1 MQIYKHEINDN
12 MREVME
18 ASTSIALT
26 CDIITDEPDAVKP
39 PSKCPSCNSTIVC
52 EADSKECSVT
62 TPETTEATEA
72 AEKDKQPDLYYLKS
86 VLVSAGWNKNDDVF
100 STRALW
106 AARNTPK
113 EKPFNFMHDDTDIIG
128 HMTDAKIMT
137 QDGKILSDDTPEDD
151 LPEKFDIVTSSVIY
165 KTWSEIGMRMR
176 IADLIEEIDNGEWS
190 VSMECVF
197 TDFDYALV
205 DPKGQD
211 KILARTEESSF
222 LTKHL
227 RAYGGTGEYEGYKLG
242 RLLKGFFFSGKGL
255 VEKPANPRSIIF
267 SKDVDP
273 FNANGTVNFTN
284 FLTLRESNMTK
295 ALKEIDQIEA
305 SAKAEVD
312 EMAQSETVADEAEV
326 QTEEQVEA
334 SPEEAQAA
342 PELEAK
348 VAELEEAMKKMAE
361 ENEAMKKFMAMK
373 EEEGEKPDAEME
385 EEAEEVEAEKPE
397 AEKEEEE
404 EEAEEEDKD
413 HDKEV
418 EMIIKKKDAEIEA
431 MKAQLA
437 ELEASV
443 ASMSR
448 KASLAE
454 AGIDSETAE
463 KLITKFAGASDEMFA
478 TVIEL
483 AKSQA
488 EPITEEFF
496 DGEQENE
503 VSASDLEEAEDVLEP
518 SLAEAGEGET
528 QEVAM
533 STASE
538 WLRNSVLKLTKNLK

>member
-1 MQIYKHEINDN
+1 MQIYQHEINDN
-12 MREVME
+12 LQELVE
-18 ASTSIALT
+18 GSTSIAFT
-26 CDIITDEPDAVKP
+26 CDIITNGPE
-39 PSKCPSCNSTIVC
+39 KCPSCNSKIVC
-52 EADSKECSVT
+52 DDDSKQCSI
-62 TPETTEATEA
+62 ETKQTTEA
-72 AEKDKQPDLYYLKS
+72 AEKDEQPDLYYLNS

-106 AARNTPK
+106 GARNTPK
-113 EKPFNFMHDDTDIIG
+113 EKPFNFMHDDSDIIG
-128 HMTDAKIMT
+128 HMTDAKVVT
-137 QDGKILSDDTPEDD
+137 QDGKTLSDDTSEDD

-165 KTWSEIGMRMR
+165 KTWSDIGMRMR
-176 IADLIEEIDNGEWS
+176 IADLIEEIDGGEWS

-205 DPKGQD
+205 DPQGQD

-284 FLTLRESNMTK
+284 FLTLRESKMTK

-312 EMAQSETVADEAEV
+312 ETQSVTVADEAEV
-326 QTEEQVEA
+326 QTEDQVEA
-334 SPEEAQAA
+334 SPEETQADPTVA
-342 PELEAK
+342 LEAKIAELEA
-348 VAELEEAMKKMAE
+348 ALQEMAE
-361 ENEAMKKFMAMK
+361 KWAMK
-373 EEEGEKPDAEME
+373 EEEGEP
-385 EEAEEVEAEKPE
+385 
-397 AEKEEEE
+397 EEEE
-404 EEAEEEDKD
+404 EEAMPKKMAEDEEEVEEEIEEEAGDDED
-413 HDKEV
+413 HDKKF

-431 MKAQLA
+431 MKQQLA

-454 AGIDSETAE
+454 AGIDSETAD
-463 KLITKFAGASDEMFA
+463 KLITKFADASDEMFA

>member
-1 MQIYKHEINDN
+1 LAYFILEVNMQVYKHEINDN
-12 MREVME
+12 LREVME
-18 ASTSIALT
+18 ASTSIAFT
-26 CDIITDEPDAVKP
+26 CDIITDGPEI
-39 PSKCPSCNSTIVC
+39 CPSCNSKIVC
-52 EADSKECSVT
+52 EDDAETCSIAST
-62 TPETTEATEA
+62 ETTTATEA
-72 AEKDKQPDLYYLKS
+72 EEQPDLYYLNS

-113 EKPFNFMHDDTDIIG
+113 EKPFNFMHDESDIIG
-128 HMTDAKIMT
+128 HMTDAIVRT
-137 QDGKILSDDTPEDD
+137 QDGKILANDTSEED
-151 LPEKFDIVTSSVIY
+151 LPERFDIVTSSVIY
-165 KTWSEIGMRMR
+165 KTWSDIEMRMR
-176 IADLIEEIDNGEWS
+176 IAELIEEIDKGDWS

-267 SKDVDP
+267 SKDVNP

-295 ALKEIDQIEA
+295 ALNEISQVEA

-312 EMAQSETVADEAEV
+312 EMAQSVTVADEAEV
-326 QTEEQVEA
+326 KTEEQVEA
-334 SPEEAQAA
+334 SPEEAEAA

-348 VAELEEAMKKMAE
+348 VAELEEKLE
-361 ENEAMKKFMAMK
+361 EAMKKMAMK
-373 EEEGEKPDAEME
+373 EEEGEKP
-385 EEAEEVEAEKPE
+385 EA
-397 AEKEEEE
+397 EEEE
-404 EEAEEEDKD
+404 EEEVEEEAPAEEEPEVEEEAAEEEVAEEEED
-413 HDKEV
+413 HDKKF

-431 MKAQLA
+431 MKQQLA

-454 AGIDSETAE
+454 AGIDSETAD
-463 KLITKFAGASDEMFA
+463 KLIAKFAGASDEMFA

-528 QEVAM
+528 QEVEM
-533 STASE
+533 STASD